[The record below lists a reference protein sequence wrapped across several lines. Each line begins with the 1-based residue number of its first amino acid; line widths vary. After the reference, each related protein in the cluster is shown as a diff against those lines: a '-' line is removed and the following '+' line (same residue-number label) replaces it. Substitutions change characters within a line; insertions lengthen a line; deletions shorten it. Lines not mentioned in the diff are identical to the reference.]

1 MPPERPGRCSLHFD
15 RQPDNPLCHYVRVTL
30 VVLNW
35 LGLLAST
42 ALGIAIGVLLRRN
55 LRNTEL
61 AGEASDSASGFF
73 TDALAYVS
81 GVLGI
86 MLGLMLF
93 FSVQVYE
100 EVRQSVR
107 DEAVALADVFENADY
122 FPARPADQLRRD
134 TICLMRSV
142 ATDSW
147 VSAESGD
154 LTGDENTAAW
164 ASRARASISD
174 LPTGTTTRQEAQA
187 QTMSAFQDAQNA
199 RQKRI
204 LSSAFTLPV
213 IVWVVID
220 LGVLVFA
227 ALMMVSLP
235 DRPRTALILIG
246 ACLVF
251 TMGVVGALSMF
262 ATPFTHLGVSVKPDD
277 INAALLRLEDI
288 NPDQDWQP
296 CDRLAVSE
304 FG

>member
-1 MPPERPGRCSLHFD
+1 MSP
-15 RQPDNPLCHYVRVTL
+15 VRL

-35 LGLLAST
+35 LGLLLST
-42 ALGIAIGVLLRRN
+42 GLGISVGVLLRRH
-55 LRNTEL
+55 LERREP
-61 AGEASDSASGFF
+61 AAESEESASGMF

-100 EVRQSVR
+100 EVRQSAR
-107 DEAVALADVFENADY
+107 EEAVALADVFESGDF
-122 FPARPADQLRRD
+122 FPKPGELRRD

-147 VSAESGD
+147 TSAARAD

-164 ASRARASISD
+164 AARVRASIAD
-174 LPTGTTTRQEAQA
+174 LPTRTSTQQEAQA
-187 QTMSAFQDAQNA
+187 QMMSAFQEAQNA

-204 LSSAFTLPV
+204 LSSAFSLPL
-213 IVWVVID
+213 IVWLVID
-220 LGVLVFA
+220 LGVFVFA
-227 ALMMVSLP
+227 ALMIISLP
-235 DRPRTALILIG
+235 NRPRTAFVLIG
-246 ACLVF
+246 ACLLF

-262 ATPFTHLGVSVKPDD
+262 ATPFTRIGVSVQPDD
-277 INAALLRLEDI
+277 IEGALLRLEDI
-288 NPDQDWQP
+288 YPDADWSP
-296 CDRLAVSE
+296 CARLAVSE

>member
-1 MPPERPGRCSLHFD
+1 M
-15 RQPDNPLCHYVRVTL
+15 TL
-30 VVLNW
+30 VALNW
-35 LGLLAST
+35 LGLLLST
-42 ALGIAIGVLLRRN
+42 ALGICAGILLRRY
-55 LRNTEL
+55 L
-61 AGEASDSASGFF
+61 ASREDQSEHAAGGVL

-100 EVRQSVR
+100 EVRQSAR
-107 DEAVALADVFENADY
+107 EEAVALADVFENAEY
-122 FPARPADQLRRD
+122 FPSSPADQVRRD

-147 VSAESGD
+147 TSAESGD

-164 ASRARASISD
+164 AARVRASIAD
-174 LPTGTTTRQEAQA
+174 LPVRTSTQQEAQA
-187 QTMSAFQDAQNA
+187 QTMSAFQEAQNA

-204 LSSAFTLPV
+204 LSSAFQLPL
-213 IVWVVID
+213 IVWLVID

-227 ALMMVSLP
+227 TLMMVSLP
-235 DRPRTALILIG
+235 DRPRLAMVLIG
-246 ACLVF
+246 SCLLF

-277 INAALLRLEDI
+277 IYGALLRLEDT
-288 NPDQDWQP
+288 NPDQDWSP
-296 CDRLAVSE
+296 CERLAVSE

>member
-1 MPPERPGRCSLHFD
+1 MSP
-15 RQPDNPLCHYVRVTL
+15 VTL
-30 VVLNW
+30 VIMNW
-35 LGLLAST
+35 LGLLLST
-42 ALGIAIGVLLRRN
+42 ALGICAGILLRRY
-55 LRNTEL
+55 LTGREDQAEHP
-61 AGEASDSASGFF
+61 AGGVL

-100 EVRQSVR
+100 EVRQSAR
-107 DEAVALADVFENADY
+107 EEAVALADVFENAEY
-122 FPARPADQLRRD
+122 FPASPADQVRRD

-147 VSAESGD
+147 TSAESGD

-164 ASRARASISD
+164 AARVRASIAD
-174 LPTGTTTRQEAQA
+174 LPVRTSTQQEAQA
-187 QTMSAFQDAQNA
+187 QTMAAFQDAQNA

-204 LSSAFTLPV
+204 LSSAFQLPL
-213 IVWVVID
+213 IVWLVID

-227 ALMMVSLP
+227 TLMMVSLP
-235 DRPRTALILIG
+235 DRPRLALVLIG

-262 ATPFTHLGVSVKPDD
+262 ATPFTHLGVSVRPDD
-277 INAALLRLEDI
+277 IYGALLRLEDT
-288 NPDQDWQP
+288 NPGQDWSP
-296 CDRLAVSE
+296 CERLAVSE

>member
-1 MPPERPGRCSLHFD
+1 MSG
-15 RQPDNPLCHYVRVTL
+15 VTL
-30 VVLNW
+30 VALNW
-35 LGLLAST
+35 LGLLLST
-42 ALGIAIGVLLRRN
+42 ALGIGTGIVLRRYLASREDDSEHAAGGVL
-55 LRNTEL
+55 
-61 AGEASDSASGFF
+61 

-100 EVRQSVR
+100 EVRQSAR
-107 DEAVALADVFENADY
+107 EEAVALADVFENAHY
-122 FPARPADQLRRD
+122 FPSSPADQVRRD

-147 VSAESGD
+147 TSAENGD

-164 ASRARASISD
+164 AARTRASIGD
-174 LPTGTTTRQEAQA
+174 LPVRTSTQQEAQA

-204 LSSAFTLPV
+204 LSSAFQLPL
-213 IVWVVID
+213 IVWLVID

-227 ALMMVSLP
+227 TLMMVSLP
-235 DRPRTALILIG
+235 DRPRLAMVLIG
-246 ACLVF
+246 SCLVF

-277 INAALLRLEDI
+277 IYGALLRLEDT
-288 NPDQDWQP
+288 NPDQDWSP
-296 CDRLAVSE
+296 CERLAVSE